1 MKSVQHSDLKRV
13 KQIAMNGYYSVLTT
27 IDLFVLSFMGLLTRL
42 SESLNKKQKRGFFLA
57 FALIAG
63 ISVMEIVT
71 LAVDGAPAKYR
82 WLNIASNFLGF
93 GLSPAV
99 AICLVYVQDRKSAPR
114 QNLRFAVVCEIAYL
128 LFLAFSIPFGTVFSV
143 SADNVYSRGT
153 HFHIYIAVYFAAIFY
168 LSLATILTARAFQ
181 NRSRAL
187 IYPLIVFLTA
197 ETIVQVALPDL
208 HVTWLCVTLLAVLY
222 YIYCTEMWNQLD
234 ALTGLLNQS
243 SYLHRTAEMTRRGGM
258 LVVFDVDHFKHI
270 NDRYGHLQGDVC
282 LAEIADCI
290 KKAYA
295 SYGYC
300 YRIGGDEFCVLLKD
314 AQREAACGAWRN
326 GGRQSPSCPRSPL
339 APLRFRERTW
349 RRSRSRRT
357 AECIATKKGAE
368 PAFASAEVCHA
379 SKPCSRGRFYAISHT
394 LKESLKTDVFR
405 LSWRRVRDSNPRS
418 LSGSQHF
425 ECCTFDH
432 SDNSPRRDSLFPDT
446 CLL

>member
-42 SESLNKKQKRGFFLA
+42 SESLNKKQKQGFFLA

-114 QNLRFAVVCEIAYL
+114 QNLRFAVGCEIAYL

-270 NDRYGHLQGDVC
+270 NDHYGHLQGDVC

-314 AQREAACGAWRN
+314 AQREAACAREFLRCLEERRQTIAFLPTVSFGA
-326 GGRQSPSCPRSPL
+326 
-339 APLRFRERTW
+339 A
-349 RRSRSRRT
+349 
-357 AECIATKKGAE
+357 A
-368 PAFASAEVCHA
+368 
-379 SKPCSRGRFYAISHT
+379 
-394 LKESLKTDVFR
+394 
-405 LSWRRVRDSNPRS
+405 
-418 LSGSQHF
+418 LSGENMEKVKEQA
-425 ECCTFDH
+425 D
-432 SDNSPRRDSLFPDT
+432 RRMYRYKKRS
-446 CLL
+446 

>member
-114 QNLRFAVVCEIAYL
+114 QKFRFAVGCEIAYL

-168 LSLATILTARAFQ
+168 LSMATILTARAFQ

-234 ALTGLLNQS
+234 GLTGLLSQKG
-243 SYLHRTAEMTRRGGM
+243 YLNRTLNLQPEDKM
-258 LVVFDVDHFKHI
+258 LIVLDLDNFKYI
-270 NDRYGHLQGDVC
+270 NDTYGHQAGDQC
-282 LAEIADCI
+282 LKVIAECL
-290 KKAYA
+290 KKAY
-295 SYGYC
+295 SRYGNC
-300 YRIGGDEFCVLLKD
+300 YRIGGDEFCVLFRKPEKEKYCREKFYWIIEKQKKSLHMLPGASYGSALIEEQESISDTKARAD
-314 AQREAACGAWRN
+314 ANMYAN
-326 GGRQSPSCPRSPL
+326 
-339 APLRFRERTW
+339 
-349 RRSRSRRT
+349 
-357 AECIATKKGAE
+357 KKARKQ
-368 PAFASAEVCHA
+368 A
-379 SKPCSRGRFYAISHT
+379 R
-394 LKESLKTDVFR
+394 
-405 LSWRRVRDSNPRS
+405 
-418 LSGSQHF
+418 
-425 ECCTFDH
+425 
-432 SDNSPRRDSLFPDT
+432 
-446 CLL
+446 